1 MPELP
6 EVEAY
11 RTYLEDTS
19 LRQKIVQVTSQ
30 DTKLINHIS
39 FAEFKKALIDHT
51 FTKAERWGKYAI
63 LTVSGSHKK
72 LVMHFGMNG
81 SVTYA
86 EEGEKPARYA
96 KVTFTFANG
105 CVLYWID
112 IRKFGGVWLV
122 DDLANMSNLSKLGP
136 DVTKLTYKEF
146 KELAL
151 ASPRRNIKAFLL
163 SQEKFAGIGNEYAD
177 EILFQAR
184 INPYSIMEQLSAP
197 QLKKIYTVMQGIIK
211 YAIKVRVA
219 QIRCKKEK
227 DTSMCDAAHF
237 ADTYL
242 QAHRHKD
249 KVCPK
254 NNKHKLKK
262 ATIAGRTTYYCPV
275 DQKEE

>member
-19 LRQKIVQVTSQ
+19 LRQKIVQVSSQ
-30 DTKLINHIS
+30 DTKLINQIS
-39 FAEFKKALIDHT
+39 FAEFKKALMGHT

-63 LTVSGSHKK
+63 LNISGSHKK

-86 EEGEKPARYA
+86 QEDEKPARYA
-96 KVTFTFANG
+96 KVAFTFANG

-122 DDLANMSNLSKLGP
+122 DDLADIASVSKLGP
-136 DVTKLTYKEF
+136 DVTNLTYTQF
-146 KELAL
+146 KEIAL
-151 ASPRRNIKAFLL
+151 ASPRRNIKVFLL

-177 EILFQAR
+177 EIMFQAK
-184 INPYSIMEQLSAP
+184 INPYRTMEEFSAT
-197 QLKKIYTVMQGIIK
+197 QLKKIYTTMQACIK

-227 DTSMCDAAHF
+227 DNNMCNAAHF
-237 ADTYL
+237 TKNYL
-242 QAHRHKD
+242 QAHRHGD

-254 NNKHKLKK
+254 NSKHKLKR
-262 ATIAGRTTYYCPV
+262 ATIAGRTTYYCPI